1 APFVIEQT
9 RPGIPNAV
17 KDLEL
22 LTELR
27 QHASWRR
34 GDCLLLA
41 EANVEPD
48 QLRWYVGDEGGSA
61 NRLHMLFDFL
71 LNGRLILALARRDPE
86 PILEAFKSS
95 PSLPPGAQWAT
106 FLRNH
111 DEIDLSRLTAEQRD
125 EVFATF
131 GPDPS
136 MRLYD
141 RGIRRRLAP
150 MLGGDRARL
159 EMAYSLQFTLRG
171 TPVLRY

>member
-1 APFVIEQT
+1 
-9 RPGIPNAV
+9 
-17 KDLEL
+17 
-22 LTELR
+22 
-27 QHASWRR
+27 
-34 GDCLLLA
+34 
-41 EANVEPD
+41 
-48 QLRWYVGDEGGSA
+48 GSA
-61 NRLHMLFDFL
+61 NRLHMLFDFM

-86 PILEAFKSS
+86 PILEGVRTT
-95 PSLPPGAQWAT
+95 PSIPEGAQWAT

-111 DEIDLSRLTAEQRD
+111 DEIDLSRLTTDQRD
-125 EVFATF
+125 EVFAEF

-171 TPVLRY
+171 TPVLRYGEEIGMGEDLSLPGRQAIRTPMQWSPSKGGGFSDAT